1 MLFVGIFIHIEFKDR
16 TKEVEKIHEDNSII
30 VAKPTEPKNIKNL
43 ENIDFLEEKLEAND
57 DEEDEEKY
65 ECEVCF
71 KEIFYD
77 EYELYDGMC
86 EDCFANVHTDENGNY
101 HYEEYWDK

>member
-1 MLFVGIFIHIEFKDR
+1 MFVGIFIHIEFKDR
-16 TKEVEKIHEDNSII
+16 TKEVEKIYEDNSII

-77 EYELYDGMC
+77 EY
-86 EDCFANVHTDENGNY
+86 
-101 HYEEYWDK
+101 